1 MKFQNRTTESILII
15 IGSLQ
20 GTALRLV
27 ENYDFSKID
36 GESAFDDLMKTLDTA
51 LRCDA
56 RVRLPQDFDGYFTHL
71 PRKPGQALLSFITNH
86 DEKLQKCWGTWHEI
100 PDEVQG
106 WLLLKTANVTREQR
120 QKNCVSK
127 GPDST

>member
-1 MKFQNRTTESILII
+1 MMKSCRN
-15 IGSLQ
+15 
-20 GTALRLV
+20 V
-27 ENYDFSKID
+27 
-36 GESAFDDLMKTLDTA
+36 GEHGMK
-51 LRCDA
+51 
-56 RVRLPQDFDGYFTHL
+56 
-71 PRKPGQALLSFITNH
+71 
-86 DEKLQKCWGTWHEI
+86 I